1 MKFKVQLNPGEFRE
15 VVTGKARRIISDVID
30 DLKRLVIFSFGQ
42 VKSGKP
48 GKFRQASAPGEA
60 PAIQSGRL
68 FRSLLT
74 SFPSALTGELL
85 VDTPYA
91 RFLEDGTKF
100 LAPRPFIA
108 PAIAGV
114 LDRYDNGQLGK
125 FN

>member
-1 MKFKVQLNPGEFRE
+1 MKFKVQLNSSEFRE
-15 VVTGKARRIISDVID
+15 VVTGKARRIIGDVID
-30 DLKRLVIFSFGQ
+30 DLKLFVIFSFGQ

-60 PAIQSGRL
+60 PAIQSGFQ
-68 FRSLLT
+68 FRSLRT

-91 RFLEDGTKF
+91 RFLEDGTEF
-100 LAPRPFIA
+100 MAPRPFIA

-114 LDRYDNGQLGK
+114 LDRYDSGQLGK